1 MAEVIDFG
9 FITAANGTYFIADTS
24 GHTINFAGIMV
35 TADDTEID
43 QVLGNDGSDIT
54 SSLGL
59 GAGVL
64 IPKGTLITS
73 IGDYM
78 KGITLGAGSVNLIKA

>member
-1 MAEVIDFG
+1 MEVYDFG

-24 GHTINFAGIMV
+24 GHTHNFAGIFV

-43 QVLGNDGSDIT
+43 SVLDKDGTEIST
-54 SSLGL
+54 VMGL

-64 IPKGTLITS
+64 IPKGTLITYQNDRMS
-73 IGDYM
+73 FIQ
-78 KGITLGAGSVNLIKA
+78 LGAGSVNLINA